1 MTQTHR
7 PKTLR
12 NRSAP
17 PRPNSTSER
26 PRTRPFSLRSAPL
39 ELRMLALAII
49 IAVALSLLSPY
60 FLKTNNLLNL
70 LDQSVVVGIVAI
82 GMTFVILTGGID
94 LSVGSVV
101 GLTGVI
107 LGLSLHHFSI
117 PISIS
122 LATLA
127 GAGIGLFSG
136 LLIAYFD
143 LAAFVITLGVMAIGR
158 SLAYIFS
165 GQTSISDIPPQLNDL
180 VYTEV
185 FGIQTNVLT
194 LLVLYALAWAYLT
207 YTKGGRTIYAVGSN
221 REAART
227 AGLNVLFYSVVP
239 YVVSGALSAIAAT
252 LMSSQILSIDPLAGT
267 GLELDAIA
275 AVVIGGASLYG
286 GRGTIIGTLIGV
298 FIMVMIRNGLNLLG
312 VSPFW
317 QGSAIGGII
326 IAAVLAERLL
336 SPRTRR

>member
-1 MTQTHR
+1 MSVTVPITASDAGR
-7 PKTLR
+7 AA
-12 NRSAP
+12 SGD
-17 PRPNSTSER
+17 
-26 PRTRPFSLRSAPL
+26 FSIRSAPL
-39 ELRMLALAII
+39 NCACLALAIV
-49 IAVALSLLSPY
+49 IAIALSLLSPH

-70 LDQSVVVGIVAI
+70 LDQSVVTGIVSI

-94 LSVGSVV
+94 LSVGSLV

-107 LGLSLHHFSI
+107 LGLSLHQFPI
-117 PISIS
+117 PIAIA
-122 LATLA
+122 LAVLS
-127 GAGIGLFSG
+127 GAGIGLRFRAADRLFRPRRVRDHARRHG
-136 LLIAYFD
+136 DRQEPRVHLLGPD
-143 LAAFVITLGVMAIGR
+143 LDQR
-158 SLAYIFS
+158 H
-165 GQTSISDIPPQLNDL
+165 PPQLNDI
-180 VYTEV
+180 VYTTV
-185 FGIQTNVLT
+185 LGVQTNVWT
-194 LLVLYALAWAYLT
+194 LLLLYALAWGYLT
-207 YTKGGRTIYAVGSN
+207 FTKGGRTIYAVGSN

-227 AGLNVLFYSVVP
+227 AGLDVMFYSVLP
-239 YVVSGALSAIAAT
+239 YVVSGALSAVAAT

-286 GRGTIIGTLIGV
+286 GRGTIIFGTLIGV

-317 QGSAIGGII
+317 QGSAIGAII

>member
-1 MTQTHR
+1 MKR
-7 PKTLR
+7 GSPESV
-12 NRSAP
+12 NP
-17 PRPNSTSER
+17 PTPLTAADER
-26 PRTRPFSLRSAPL
+26 VRRRAWSVKSAPL
-39 ELRMLALAII
+39 EMRMLALALI
-49 IAVALSLLSPY
+49 IATALSLMSPY

-94 LSVGSVV
+94 LSVGSLA

-117 PISIS
+117 PVAVL
-122 LATLA
+122 LAVLS
-127 GAGIGLFSG
+127 GAAIGLFSG
-136 LLIAYFD
+136 FLIAYFD

-158 SLAYIFS
+158 SVAYIFS
-165 GQTSISDIPPQLNDL
+165 GQTSIADIPPAINDL
-180 VYTEV
+180 VYTTV

-194 LLVLYALAWAYLT
+194 LLALYALAWSYLT

-227 AGLNVLFYSVVP
+227 AGLDVLFYSVLP

-252 LMSSQILSIDPLAGT
+252 LMSAQILSIDPLAGT

-286 GRGTIIGTLIGV
+286 GRGTILGTLIGV

-336 SPRTRR
+336 SPRSRR

>member
-1 MTQTHR
+1 MTQESSK
-7 PKTLR
+7 PIEP
-12 NRSAP
+12 SF
-17 PRPNSTSER
+17 ER
-26 PRTRPFSLRSAPL
+26 TPARRFGLRSAPL

-70 LDQSVVVGIVAI
+70 LDQSVSVGIVSI

-107 LGLSLHHFSI
+107 LGLALHHFSI
-117 PISIS
+117 AVAIA
-122 LATLA
+122 LATLS

-194 LLVLYALAWAYLT
+194 VLVLYALAWAYLT
-207 YTKGGRTIYAVGSN
+207 DTKGGRTIYAVGSN

-227 AGLNVLFYSVVP
+227 AGLSVLFYSVLP

-267 GLELDAIA
+267 
-275 AVVIGGASLYG
+275 
-286 GRGTIIGTLIGV
+286 
-298 FIMVMIRNGLNLLG
+298 
-312 VSPFW
+312 
-317 QGSAIGGII
+317 
-326 IAAVLAERLL
+326 
-336 SPRTRR
+336 

>member
-1 MTQTHR
+1 MT
-7 PKTLR
+7 PFA
-12 NRSAP
+12 RSGASFE
-17 PRPNSTSER
+17 PRGA
-26 PRTRPFSLRSAPL
+26 SARFKLVFAHL
-39 ELRMLALAII
+39 EVRMLGLALLLAI
-49 IAVALSLLSPY
+49 VLSLLSPY
-60 FLKTNNLLNL
+60 FLKTANLLNL

-94 LSVGSVV
+94 LSVGSVA

-107 LGLSLHHFSI
+107 LGLALQHFNI
-117 PISIS
+117 PISVVVAIAS
-122 LATLA
+122 
-127 GAGIGLFSG
+127 GAAIGLFSG
-136 LLIAYFD
+136 ALIAYFN

-165 GQTSISDIPPQLNDL
+165 GQTSITNIPPELNNL
-180 VYTEV
+180 VYTTV
-185 FGIQTNVLT
+185 FGIQSNVLT
-194 LLVLYALAWAYLT
+194 LLVLYALAWAYLG

-221 REAART
+221 KEAART
-227 AGLNVLFYSVVP
+227 AGLNVLFYSILP
-239 YVVSGALSAIAAT
+239 YVISGALSAVAAT
-252 LMSSQILSIDPLAGT
+252 LMSAQILSIDPLAGSL
-267 GLELDAIA
+267 LELDAIA

-336 SPRTRR
+336 SPKSRQ

>member
-1 MTQTHR
+1 MTEETSKR
-7 PKTLR
+7 ISAIAR
-12 NRSAP
+12 NS
-17 PRPNSTSER
+17 SSER
-26 PRTRPFSLRSAPL
+26 PRTRSFSLRSAPL

-70 LDQSVVVGIVAI
+70 LDQSVVTGIVSI

-94 LSVGSVV
+94 LSVGSLV

-107 LGLSLHHFSI
+107 LGQALHHFSI
-117 PISIS
+117 PIAIA

-136 LLIAYFD
+136 LLIATFD

-165 GQTSISDIPPQLNDL
+165 GQTSISDIPPRLHDL
-180 VYTEV
+180 VYTTV
-185 FGIQTNVLT
+185 LGVQTNVWA

-227 AGLNVLFYSVVP
+227 AGLSVLFYSVLP

-252 LMSSQILSIDPLAGT
+252 LMSAQILSIDPLAGT

-275 AVVIGGASLYG
+275 A
-286 GRGTIIGTLIGV
+286 
-298 FIMVMIRNGLNLLG
+298 
-312 VSPFW
+312 
-317 QGSAIGGII
+317 
-326 IAAVLAERLL
+326 
-336 SPRTRR
+336 

>member
-1 MTQTHR
+1 
-7 PKTLR
+7 
-12 NRSAP
+12 
-17 PRPNSTSER
+17 
-26 PRTRPFSLRSAPL
+26 
-39 ELRMLALAII
+39 MLGLAFA
-49 IAVALSLLSPY
+49 IAIALSLMSPY

-70 LDQSVVVGIVAI
+70 LDQSVSIGIVAI
-82 GMTFVILTGGID
+82 GMTFVILIGGID

-107 LGLSLHHFSI
+107 LGLCLHHFPI
-117 PISIS
+117 PIAVA
-122 LATLA
+122 LAVLS
-127 GAGIGLFSG
+127 GAAIGLFSG
-136 LLIAYFD
+136 FLIAFFD

-165 GQTSISDIPPQLNDL
+165 GQTSISDIPAGLNDL
-180 VYTEV
+180 VYTTV
-185 FGIQTNVLT
+185 FGVQTNVLT
-194 LLVLYALAWAYLT
+194 LLALYALAWAYLT

-227 AGLNVLFYSVVP
+227 AGLDVLFYSVLP
-239 YVVSGALSAIAAT
+239 YVVAGAASAVAAT
-252 LMSSQILSIDPLAGT
+252 LMSAQILSIDPLAGT

-336 SPRTRR
+336 SPRARR

>member
-1 MTQTHR
+1 MTQESSKPIGAVAPEPTSGNR
-7 PKTLR
+7 PAR
-12 NRSAP
+12 G
-17 PRPNSTSER
+17 
-26 PRTRPFSLRSAPL
+26 FSLRSAPL

-60 FLKTNNLLNL
+60 FLKANNLLNL
-70 LDQSVVVGIVAI
+70 LDQSVVTGIVAI

-117 PISIS
+117 PIAIT

-180 VYTEV
+180 VYTTV
-185 FGIQTNVLT
+185 LGVQTNVWT

-207 YTKGGRTIYAVGSN
+207 YTKGGRMIYAVGSN

-317 QGSAIGGII
+317 QGSAIGAII